1 MGRGSHER
9 RAGSGSETFQAESW
23 TTRQLAEFLS
33 VVSSFTDERDALQGC
48 VERAAAAIGTEVAVL
63 IREGKV
69 AASIGFSPGTEPVA
83 DLVEA
88 SGDLRFERRLGDL
101 GICTGICSLVGD
113 EGTLLVA
120 RTEGRDFSKEELD
133 LLRGMGRVLALALR
147 SIRLIGELRERQT
160 LLERLTLLQRS
171 IASRADIEEVLDG
184 IVTGASELLGDELVD
199 LSLIDPEDPTVLE
212 VVASVGYP
220 PELLDQIRRT
230 PIEVGIAGHAV
241 TERRPIVVEDYGADP
256 RRIPDVVGGGL
267 RAVISAPVYQ
277 RGELVGALSLGTR
290 RTGRRY
296 SEIERDA
303 VLAFAEHAGLA
314 LNDAKAA
321 EETAHQAFH
330 DPLTGLA
337 NRALFVDRLTQARTR
352 AAAAGDAVGVM
363 FADLDG
369 FKTVND
375 SLGHAAGDQLLIIV
389 GQRLAS
395 VVGPTDTVARFG
407 GDEFAILVEDVRQP
421 IELARMARL
430 ALDGLERVIEVE
442 GREVFI
448 TGSIGIAVGL
458 EEPDDLLRNADLAMY
473 EAKGQGK
480 GRYEIFQ
487 RHMHEALA
495 QRLELELDLKE
506 AADRDQF
513 VLHFQPVVEMESAT
527 VIGVEALMRWMH
539 PSQGLILPDRF
550 IPLAEES
557 GQIHALGHWV
567 LWEACRRVVEW
578 EDAHGR
584 LGLNVNISGA
594 QLRQASLVR
603 EVAEI
608 LDATGLEADRLTLE
622 ITESVLMEVS
632 SSNTER
638 LDALKKLGVQLAVDD
653 FGTGYSSLQYLKR
666 FPFDWLKIAKPF
678 IDGVDGSDAQ
688 ARIARAIID
697 LAHSLEIEVIAE
709 GIESRRQA
717 NVLGEIGCLNGQ
729 GFHYSPPLPAEEISA
744 YLAAGAAAR

>member
-1 MGRGSHER
+1 MGNGPES
-9 RAGSGSETFQAESW
+9 FQAESW

-33 VVSSFTDERDALQGC
+33 VVSSFTDEQDALQGC
-48 VERAAAAIGTEVAVL
+48 VERAAAAIGTEIAAL
-63 IREGKV
+63 IREGRV
-69 AASIGFSPGTEPVA
+69 AASVGFPPGEEPVA

-88 SGDLRFERRLGDL
+88 SGDLRFERSLGDL
-101 GICTGICSLVGD
+101 GLCTGMCSLVGE

-120 RTEGRDFSKEELD
+120 RTKGEDFSKEELD

-171 IASRADIEEVLDG
+171 IASRADIEDVLDA

-199 LSLIDPEDPTVLE
+199 LSLIDPEDPSVLE

-220 PELLDQIRRT
+220 PELLDQFRRT
-230 PIEVGIAGHAV
+230 PVEIGVAGHAV
-241 TERRPIVVEDYGADP
+241 TEKRPIIVEDYGADP
-256 RRIPDVVGGGL
+256 RRMPDVVVDGL

-290 RTGRRY
+290 RPGRRY

-352 AAAAGDAVGVM
+352 AGTAGDSVGVL

-389 GQRLAS
+389 GQRLAA
-395 VVGPTDTVARFG
+395 VVGATDTVARFG

-421 IELARMARL
+421 IEIARMARL
-430 ALDGLERVIEVE
+430 ALDAIERVIEVE

-458 EEPDDLLRNADLAMY
+458 EMPEDLLRNADLAMY

-495 QRLELELDLKE
+495 QRLELELDLKR
-506 AADRDQF
+506 AADREEF
-513 VLHFQPVVEMESAT
+513 VLHFQPIVEMETAS
-527 VIGVEALMRWMH
+527 VVGVEALIRWMH
-539 PSQGLILPDRF
+539 PSEGLIMPDNF
-550 IPLAEES
+550 IPIAEES
-557 GQIHALGHWV
+557 GQIHALGRWV
-567 LWEACRRVVEW
+567 LWEACRRLVEW
-578 EDAHGR
+578 EDAYGE

-608 LDATGLEADRLTLE
+608 LEATGLEPRRLTLE
-622 ITESVLMEVS
+622 VTESVLMEVS

-678 IDGVDGSDAQ
+678 VDGVDSSDVQ
-688 ARIARAIID
+688 ARIARAIVD
-697 LAHSLEIEVIAE
+697 LAHSLEIDVIAE
-709 GIESRRQA
+709 GIESKRQA
-717 NVLGEIGCLNGQ
+717 AVLGEIGCLNGQ
-729 GFHYSPPLPAEEISA
+729 GFHFSPPLPAEEISD
-744 YLAAGAAAR
+744 YLAARSAAR